1 MAPDALHAPVS
12 RRVPSVPGWDHS
24 LQFLADPYRF
34 IGRECRRLGSD
45 LVQARLMLQ
54 PTLCLTGPRAAKL
67 FSDLNRFRR
76 TGAAADSERNVI
88 SCDGEPL
95 PIAALLAQALE
106 QWDRLL
112 PAWCSRPRV
121 VLYAAAQDW
130 LCRTAC
136 AWAGIPLSSAE
147 MPVRT
152 AQLAALFDN
161 AAGGI
166 AAYVRARRARREA
179 EGWLAG
185 LVQSHRRRP
194 LFPEGSPAAAAAGF
208 IDAQGLQ
215 LTARQ
220 AAAELLNLLRPVA
233 AVSVF
238 VVLAAHALHRH
249 PRWRDALADGLDDD
263 LQAFVQ
269 EVRRFYPFFPA
280 VSAQV
285 SRDFVWDGWHF
296 PIGARAMLDLYGTNH
311 DDRAWPLPHE
321 FRPER
326 FFGAIPGLLDI
337 VPHGAGSAQDPLSLA
352 LMKLAARQLAVHL
365 RYQVPKQDLDLQM
378 DRPPAL
384 PRDRFIVERLVP
396 L

>member
-12 RRVPSVPGWDHS
+12 RRFPSVPGWDHS

-45 LVQARLMLQ
+45 VVQARLLLQ
-54 PTLCLTGPRAAKL
+54 PTICLTGPRAAEL
-67 FSDLNRFRR
+67 FSDGTRFRR
-76 TGAAADSERNVI
+76 VGAGADSDRKAFRWHG
-88 SCDGEPL
+88 DPL
-95 PIAALLAQALE
+95 PITALLAQALE

-112 PAWCSRPRV
+112 PAWCSRRRV

-130 LCRTAC
+130 LCRTGC
-136 AWAGIPLSSAE
+136 AWAGIPVAPSEA
-147 MPVRT
+147 PVRT
-152 AQLAALFDN
+152 AQLSALFDN

-166 AAYVRARRARREA
+166 AAHLRARRARREA
-179 EGWLAG
+179 ESWLAG
-185 LVQSHRRRP
+185 LVQSHRHRP
-194 LFPEGSPAAAAAGF
+194 SFPEGSPAAAAAGF
-208 IDAQGLQ
+208 VDAQGLQ

-220 AAAELLNLLRPVA
+220 AATELLTLLRPIV

-249 PRWRDALADGLDDD
+249 PGWRDALARGLDED

-280 VSAQV
+280 ASAQV

-296 PIGARAMLDLYGTNH
+296 QKGARAMLDLYGTNH

-326 FFGAIPGLLDI
+326 FFGAIPGLFDL
-337 VPHGAGSAQDPLSLA
+337 VPHGAGPAQDPLSLA

-365 RYQVPKQDLDLQM
+365 RYQVPAQDLDLQM

>member
-1 MAPDALHAPVS
+1 MAPDSLNAPVS
-12 RRVPSVPGWDHS
+12 RRVPAVPGWDHS

-45 LVQARLMLQ
+45 VVQARLLLQ
-54 PTLCLTGPRAAKL
+54 TTLCLTGPRAAEL
-67 FSDLNRFRR
+67 FSDGRR
-76 TGAAADSERNVI
+76 LRRAGAATDMGLPVFFE
-88 SCDGEPL
+88 GEPL

-136 AWAGIPLSSAE
+136 AWAGVPLAAAE
-147 MPVRT
+147 APVRT

-161 AAGGI
+161 AAGGL
-166 AAYVRARRARREA
+166 AAHLRARRARREA
-179 EGWLAG
+179 ESWLAG

-194 LFPEGSPAAAAAGF
+194 IFPEGSLAAAAAGF
-208 IDAQGLQ
+208 IGDQGLQ
-215 LTARQ
+215 LTACQ
-220 AAAELLNLLRPVA
+220 AAGELLNLLRPVV

-249 PRWRDALADGLDDD
+249 PRWRDAQADGLDDD
-263 LQAFVQ
+263 LQAFVH

-296 PIGARAMLDLYGTNH
+296 PKGARAMLDLYGTNH

-326 FFGAIPGLLDI
+326 FFGAVPGLFELA
-337 VPHGAGSAQDPLSLA
+337 PHGAAPAQDPLPLA

-365 RYQVPKQDLDLQM
+365 RYQVPAQDLDLQM

>member
-1 MAPDALHAPVS
+1 MAPDALHATVS

-45 LVQARLMLQ
+45 VVQARLMLQ
-54 PTLCLTGPRAAKL
+54 PTLCLTGPRAAEL
-67 FSDLNRFRR
+67 FSDLKRFRR
-76 TGAAADSERNVI
+76 APADAGRNAF
-88 SCDGEPL
+88 SWDGEPL
-95 PIAALLAQALE
+95 PVAALLAQALE

-112 PAWCSRPRV
+112 PTWCSRPRV
-121 VLYAAAQDW
+121 VLYAAAQEW

-136 AWAGIPLSSAE
+136 AWAGIPLASTE
-147 MPVRT
+147 TPVRT

-166 AAYVRARRARREA
+166 AAHLRARRARREA
-179 EGWLAG
+179 ESWLAG

-194 LFPEGSPAAAAAGF
+194 LFPEGSPAATAAGS
-208 IDAQGLQ
+208 IDGQGLQ

-220 AAAELLNLLRPVA
+220 AATELLNLLRPVV

-249 PRWRDALADGLDDD
+249 PRWREALADGLDDD

-296 PIGARAMLDLYGTNH
+296 PKGARAMLDLYGTNH

-326 FFGAIPGLLDI
+326 FFGAIPGLFDL
-337 VPHGAGSAQDPLSLA
+337 VPHGAGPAQDPLSLA

-365 RYQVPKQDLDLQM
+365 RYQVPAQDLDLQM

>member
-1 MAPDALHAPVS
+1 MVPDALHASVS
-12 RRVPSVPGWDHS
+12 RRVPAVPGWDHS

-45 LVQARLMLQ
+45 VVQARLMLQ
-54 PTLCLTGPRAAKL
+54 PTLCLTGPRAAEL
-67 FSDLNRFRR
+67 FSDATRFRR
-76 TGAAADSERNVI
+76 APAAVDADRKVLSA
-88 SCDGEPL
+88 DGDLL

-112 PAWCSRPRV
+112 PTWCSRPRL

-136 AWAGIPLSSAE
+136 AWAGLPLAPSEA
-147 MPVRT
+147 PLRT
-152 AQLAALFDN
+152 VQLAALFDN

-166 AAYVRARRARREA
+166 AGHLRARRARREA
-179 EGWLAG
+179 ENWLAG

-194 LFPEGSPAAAAAGF
+194 LFAEGSPAAAAAGF
-208 IDAQGLQ
+208 IDAQGMQ
-215 LTARQ
+215 MTARQ
-220 AAAELLNLLRPVA
+220 AAAELLNLLRPVV

-249 PRWRDALADGLDDD
+249 PRWRDALAGGLDDD
-263 LQAFVQ
+263 LHAFVQ

-280 VSAQV
+280 ASAQV

-296 PIGARAMLDLYGTNH
+296 PKSARALLDLYGTNH

-326 FFGAIPGLLDI
+326 FLGAIPGLFDL
-337 VPHGAGSAQDPLSLA
+337 VPHGAAPAHDALSLA
-352 LMKLAARQLAVHL
+352 LMKLAARQLAAHL
-365 RYQVPKQDLDLQM
+365 RYQVPPQDLDLQM

>member
-1 MAPDALHAPVS
+1 MAPDALHAPVL
-12 RRVPSVPGWDHS
+12 RRVPAVPGWDHS

-45 LVQARLMLQ
+45 VVLARLMLQ
-54 PTLCLTGPRAAKL
+54 PTLCLTGPRVAEL
-67 FSDLNRFRR
+67 FDDGTRFRR
-76 TGAAADSERNVI
+76 TGVPAAGAERFFDAD
-88 SCDGEPL
+88 PL
-95 PIAALLAQALE
+95 PIAGLLAQALE

-112 PAWCSRPRV
+112 PGWCSRPRI

-130 LCRTAC
+130 LARTAC
-136 AWAGIPLSSAE
+136 AWAGLPLGAAE
-147 MPVRT
+147 APLRT

-161 AAGGI
+161 AASGL
-166 AAYVRARRARREA
+166 AAHLRARRARREA
-179 EGWLAG
+179 ESWLAG

-194 LFPEGSPAAAAAGF
+194 VFAEGSPAAVAAGF
-208 IDAQGLQ
+208 IDDQGLQ
-215 LTARQ
+215 LAARA
-220 AAAELLNLLRPVA
+220 AAAELLNLLRPIV

-249 PRWRDALADGLDDD
+249 PGWRDALAGGLDDD
-263 LQAFVQ
+263 LQVFVH
-269 EVRRFYPFFPA
+269 EVQRFYPFFPPVA
-280 VSAQV
+280 AQV
-285 SRDFVWDGWHF
+285 CREFVWDGWHF
-296 PIGARAMLDLYGTNH
+296 AKGTRVLLDLYGTNH

-326 FFGAIPGLLDI
+326 FFGAVPGLFEVL
-337 VPHGAGSAQDPLSLA
+337 PHGAGRAQDPLSLA

-365 RYQVPKQDLDLQM
+365 RYQVPLQDLDLQM

>member
-1 MAPDALHAPVS
+1 MAPDALHAHVL
-12 RRVPSVPGWDHS
+12 RRVPAVPGWDHS

-45 LVQARLMLQ
+45 VVQARLMLQ
-54 PTLCLTGPRAAKL
+54 PTLCLTGPGAAEL
-67 FSDLNRFRR
+67 FNDRTRFRR
-76 TGAAADSERNVI
+76 AGSAAEWDRADFF
-88 SCDGEPL
+88 DGDPL
-95 PIAALLAQALE
+95 PLTALLAQALE

-112 PAWCSRPRV
+112 PVWCSRPRV

-130 LCRTAC
+130 LARTAC
-136 AWAGIPLSSAE
+136 AWAGIPLTPSE

-152 AQLAALFDN
+152 AQLAALLDN

-166 AAYVRARRARREA
+166 AAHLRARRARREA
-179 EGWLAG
+179 ESWLAG

-194 LFPEGSPAAAAAGF
+194 LFAEGSPAAAAAGF
-208 IDAQGLQ
+208 ADVQGLQ
-215 LTARQ
+215 LPAR
-220 AAAELLNLLRPVA
+220 AAGTELLNLLRHIV

-249 PRWRDALADGLDDD
+249 PGWRDALAGGLDGD
-263 LQAFVQ
+263 LEAFVQ
-269 EVRRFYPFFPA
+269 EVRRFYPFFPPIA
-280 VSAQV
+280 AQV
-285 SRDFVWDGWHF
+285 RREFVWDGWHF
-296 PIGARAMLDLYGTNH
+296 AKGARTLLDLYGTNH
-311 DDRAWPLPHE
+311 DERAWPLPHE

-326 FFGAIPGLLDI
+326 FFGAIPGLFDC
-337 VPHGAGSAQDPLSLA
+337 VPHDGGRAQEPLSLA

-365 RYQVPKQDLDLQM
+365 RYQVPAQDLDLQM